1 MDSHRNISIFLEY
14 CALEGHEGVTAMS
27 LAGALDEFNFAATWM
42 WQTTGDTNNGI
53 SEKLKGI
60 VGNSEVT

>member
-1 MDSHRNISIFLEY
+1 MNSRRNVSVLLEY
-14 CALEGHEGVTAMS
+14 CASERREAVTAMS
-27 LAGALDEFNFAATWM
+27 LADALDEFNFAATWM